1 MYFVEQC
8 GFTPF
13 RKQYLAKMMPLVAT
27 WRHLGYSKPLGMA
40 YNPLVV
46 MQEWLSKDWPSFIK
60 NGTFWAEQCGF
71 APGSNI
77 WLT

>member
-27 WRHLGYSKPLGMA
+27 WRA
-40 YNPLVV
+40 I
-46 MQEWLSKDWPSFIK
+46 W
-60 NGTFWAEQCGF
+60 GTANHWGWRTTH
-71 APGSNI
+71 S
-77 WLT
+77 L